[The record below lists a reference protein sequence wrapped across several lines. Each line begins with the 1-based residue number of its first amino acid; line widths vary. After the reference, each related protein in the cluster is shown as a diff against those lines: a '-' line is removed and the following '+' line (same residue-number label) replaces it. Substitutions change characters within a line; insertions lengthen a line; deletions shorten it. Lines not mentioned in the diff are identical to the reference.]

1 MMKPVN
7 KSLILMGDIT
17 SSGSTDKSQLV
28 DAILLVGNQ
37 ISTILTEYKNP
48 NEIKEWRKSVFFTS
62 K

>member
-28 DAILLVGNQ
+28 DSILLVGNQ